1 VRASAPLALFD
12 VTAFEN
18 VFAVAPNGQ
27 RFLMIALVDTEQAAT
42 QVRLVFNFVAE
53 LRQRVR

>member
-1 VRASAPLALFD
+1 
-12 VTAFEN
+12 
-18 VFAVAPNGQ
+18 
-27 RFLMIALVDTEQAAT
+27 MMALVDTEQAAT